1 VFHSRRG
8 FGISWGVRPRDP
20 ISLVVIT
27 VMVSPCGL
35 NSIKESRF
43 LVARYVFA
51 LVKVRVVAVRHN
63 HLAREEGA

>member
-1 VFHSRRG
+1 
-8 FGISWGVRPRDP
+8 
-20 ISLVVIT
+20 
-27 VMVSPCGL
+27 MVSPCGL